1 MLKAS
6 LLSMVV
12 STKKMKINKEIV
24 ASENVIIKKMLRMK
38 IIDTEHE

>member
-12 STKKMKINKEIV
+12 STKKMTINKEIV
-24 ASENVIIKKMLRMK
+24 ASENVIMRKMLRMK
-38 IIDTEHE
+38 IIDTENE